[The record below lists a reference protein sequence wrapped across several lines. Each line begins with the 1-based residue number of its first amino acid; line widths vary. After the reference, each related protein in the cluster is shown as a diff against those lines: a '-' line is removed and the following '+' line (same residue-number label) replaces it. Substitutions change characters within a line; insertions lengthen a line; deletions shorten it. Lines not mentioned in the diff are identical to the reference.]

1 MTDKVAPAFGDR
13 GAQAIAALVRRDLP
27 RSSVR
32 YIVAESDGT
41 VVGTTRLALRQEA
54 GEADIRPIA
63 HSIGWWHALR
73 GALVLGLLAH
83 ARLAPDEAYVE
94 ELAVRADRRRH
105 GIGRSLLL
113 ECESIARHAGKN
125 RITLWVT
132 AGNVGAV
139 ALYRSLG
146 YRVTRRRRTL
156 RGRLLFGAPLA
167 LLMEKPLGAATASLS
182 SDAARFRT
190 NRS

>member
-1 MTDKVAPAFGDR
+1 M
-13 GAQAIAALVRRDLP
+13 
-27 RSSVR
+27 R
-32 YIVAESDGT
+32 YVVAESRGT

-54 GEADIRPIA
+54 GEAGIRPIA
-63 HSIGWWHALR
+63 HAIGWRHALR
-73 GALVLGLLAH
+73 GAVVLGLLAH

-94 ELAVRADRRRH
+94 ELAVSADRRRH

-113 ECESIARHAGKN
+113 ECESIARHAGKH

-146 YRVTRRRRTL
+146 YRVIRRRRTL

-167 LLMEKPLGAATASLS
+167 LLMEKPLGAGAAILS
-182 SDAARFRT
+182 SDAAHSETGRP
-190 NRS
+190 